1 MVNCAMSR
9 REKEFWEKQP
19 IRPSPYDKSRPFKPG
34 KRGRITVK

>member
-19 IRPSPYDKSRPFKPG
+19 FRPAHMIDYAHT
-34 KRGRITVK
+34 KREKGAE